1 MRLRLLALVPVLLT
15 RLLAQH
21 GVNPIPVGAMHA
33 QGNQI
38 VDSTGQAIVL
48 RGAEIP
54 GLNLTGVSPAMQ
66 AIYDQ
71 TLSPTTFSTM
81 RQRFN
86 MNALRLPIA
95 SSIAGRD
102 PLYLGRVATI
112 VKQAN
117 VAGLVVILAEYGPSN
132 LPFASEID
140 FWHTW
145 ASYFKDNPLLVFDVF
160 NEPASTSVPP
170 DWRFWLHGD
179 ADSRSSLGPV
189 GMQAL
194 VNAIRSAGAQQLIAV
209 QGFRDSE
216 FLGFDASFAVPD
228 PNIIYEVHPWFAHGF
243 YKDVTD
249 ADRDAH
255 FGFLAKQFPILAGEW
270 GFIPGEDSANC
281 RALPTDPDAAE
292 QIIKATLAYFE
303 SRQISWTY
311 ASFLPGDLFIDFSDY
326 YRTDLV
332 EPWTCGGGTPKG
344 LGLGEPVMY
353 YLDTLDENRLA
364 PVSGAAGN
372 IVSLARGAITPIY
385 GYYMAAS
392 VDLATG
398 DPPLFLDGTSVR
410 VTDSAGVSRLAGLR
424 YISPFLVNAVVPEN
438 TALGTATFEIASGL
452 GTGLVGTVIVQDISP
467 GLYTAWL
474 NGRGPVIA
482 DVTITSAD
490 GNKTTMS
497 SYACPTAI
505 CITSPIPIPEGG
517 ATKIMIYS
525 SGIRNRKPD
534 GAIAATIGGFSVPVL
549 STGIQDDAGGI
560 DSITLDLPPI
570 LKGLGETDLVVVV
583 DGIASNAVRVNI
595 L

>member
-1 MRLRLLALVPVLLT
+1 MRLRPIVLVPALLT

-21 GVNPIPVGAMHA
+21 GVNPVPIGAMHA
-33 QGNQI
+33 QGNRI
-38 VDSTGQAIVL
+38 VDSAGQTIIL

-54 GLNLTGVSPAMQ
+54 GLNLTGVTPAMQ
-66 AIYDQ
+66 AIYNQ

-102 PLYLGRVATI
+102 PLYLSRVATI

-132 LPFASEID
+132 LPVASEID

-145 ASYFKDNPLLVFDVF
+145 AGYFKNNPMVIFDIF
-160 NEPASTSVPP
+160 NEPTSASASP
-170 DWRFWLHGD
+170 DWRLWLHGD
-179 ADSRSSLGPV
+179 GSQSV
-189 GMQAL
+189 GMQGL
-194 VNAIRSAGAQQLIAV
+194 VNAIRSAGATQLIAV
-209 QGFRDSE
+209 QSFRDSE

-228 PNIIYEVHPWFAHGF
+228 PNILYEVHPWFAHGF

-255 FGFLAKQFPILAGEW
+255 FGFLASQFPILAGEW

-292 QIIKATLAYFE
+292 QIINATLAYFE
-303 SRQISWTY
+303 SHQISWTY

-326 YRTDLV
+326 YRTDLI
-332 EPWTCGGGTPKG
+332 EPWTCGGGTPIG

-353 YLDTLDENRLA
+353 YLDALDESHLA

-385 GYYMAAS
+385 GYEMAAS
-392 VDLATG
+392 PDLAVG
-398 DPPLFLDGTSVR
+398 DPPFVLDGSSVR
-410 VTDSAGVSRLAGLR
+410 VTDSAGVARLAGLR
-424 YISPFLVNAVVPEN
+424 YISPFLINAVVPED
-438 TALGTATFEIASGL
+438 TALGLAKFEIASGL
-452 GTGLVGTVIVQDISP
+452 GVGLTGTVIVTDISP

-482 DVTITSAD
+482 DVTIISAKGD
-490 GNKTTMS
+490 KITMS
-497 SYACPTAI
+497 SYSCPTAV
-505 CITSPIPIPEGG
+505 CITTPIPIPEGG
-517 ATKIMIYS
+517 SAKIAIYA
-525 SGIRNRKPD
+525 SGIRNRHPD
-534 GAIAATIGGFSVPVL
+534 GTIAATIGGFLVPVL
-549 STGIQDDAGGI
+549 YAGIQDDAGGI
-560 DSITLDLPPI
+560 DLIAVDLPPM
-570 LKGLGETDLVVVV
+570 LKGLGETDLLVVV

-595 L
+595 Q